1 MRQTV
6 VLYYGV
12 TGRQYS
18 VDHNGSMSSHWCE
31 RALVL
36 LGVYPL
42 HDDRF
47 KLTAIINN
55 HHLLSGS
62 DTAGKCGGHDVQI
75 IRWVVENKK
84 EVSSGEGDLFNGFF
98 RFYRVKHASRRG
110 VSVCEHDEVAVDE
123 LPIVVRRQHLVTR
136 VQVLHGL
143 LSPVFERD
151 QSRAREAASRFRRNR
166 VFCRDK

>member
-1 MRQTV
+1 MREPV

-36 LGVYPL
+36 LRVYPL

-55 HHLLSGS
+55 HHLLSGP
-62 DTAGKCGGHDVQI
+62 DTAGIRGGHGVEI
-75 IRWVVENKK
+75 IRWVVEDKK
-84 EVSSGEGDLFNGFF
+84 EMSSGECDLFNGFF
-98 RFYRVKHASRRG
+98 RFYDVKHTSRRG
-110 VSVCEHDEVAVDE
+110 VSVCEHDEVAVHE
-123 LPIVVRRQHLVTR
+123 VPSAVRRQHLVAG

-143 LSPVFERD
+143 LPSVFERD
-151 QSRAREAASRFRRNR
+151 QSRAWEAASRFCSNR
-166 VFCRDK
+166 IFCRDK